1 MDRRLLIALSAA
13 LGVAACASPQVGD
26 DGAYYPAGYSDG
38 CRTAEAIQ
46 SSFGVKRHRD
56 EHLFKTE
63 PSYQAGWRA
72 GYTQCRRM
80 DDLDNRP
87 GDLGEWETY

>member
-1 MDRRLLIALSAA
+1 MHRRLVLVPVALAA
-13 LGVAACASPQVGD
+13 LAACASPNIAD

-38 CRTAEAIQ
+38 CRTAEALQ
-46 SSFGVKRHRD
+46 SSFGVEKHRD

-72 GYTQCRRM
+72 GYNQCRRT

-87 GDLGEWETY
+87 GDLGEWETN